1 MFDTGQLDQV
11 GPHLASKKT
20 MKSTKPLRPTLKPS
34 KQFMAPDK
42 GLCHWAVAHNAG
54 CFCLSSALVA
64 MLSCS
69 IELLICE
76 FALQSQLATS
86 VPTRFLCGT
95 SVKRKEF
102 DRNKYVY
109 LTEKEC
115 SAIENV
121 LFPFGWHAFKRHDF

>member
-1 MFDTGQLDQV
+1 M
-11 GPHLASKKT
+11 H
-20 MKSTKPLRPTLKPS
+20 
-34 KQFMAPDK
+34 
-42 GLCHWAVAHNAG
+42 
-54 CFCLSSALVA
+54 
-64 MLSCS
+64 SCS

-121 LFPFGWHAFKRHDF
+121 LFPFGWLSSFHIFHMHSSAMIFDSW